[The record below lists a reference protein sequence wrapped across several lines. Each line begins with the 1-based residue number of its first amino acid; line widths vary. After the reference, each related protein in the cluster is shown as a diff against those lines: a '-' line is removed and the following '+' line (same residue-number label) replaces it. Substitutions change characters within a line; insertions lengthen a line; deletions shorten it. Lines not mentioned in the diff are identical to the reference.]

1 MIFRCDEIINGE
13 SLEILLLCVV
23 QGYINKTDS
32 FVGVNVNNFDYIVK
46 IVPDTHP
53 SKLERRFIH
62 NREASGE
69 YSFFVFFLVWKRFN
83 LISRS

>member
-13 SLEILLLCVV
+13 SPEILLLCVI
-23 QGYINKTDS
+23 QEYINKTYS
-32 FVGVNVNNFDYIVK
+32 FVGVNVNNSKYIVK

-62 NREASGE
+62 NRETSGE
-69 YSFFVFFLVWKRFN
+69 FIFCLFCGVEK
-83 LISRS
+83 I